1 MNKKQIFSL
10 LLCSTLVFTSFSSA
24 LAVEVQPI
32 LQKPISK
39 TVVNPGN
46 QGLTFV
52 TNVSPEIEKKVKI
65 SKEKALEMGRELF
78 KKYFNTNIEDSKFSV
93 RLSLDSY
100 YNGDA
105 EDYIWNITWSKN
117 SISKNVNYSVSI
129 FANTGKIQSI
139 NNSEYNSND
148 VNSIPTISLKEA
160 REASDT
166 FVKAIDADKFKEVT
180 RVDNDF
186 AGYYRN
192 GSGSYSFSYIRKVN
206 GIEFNGNSIE
216 VNVDGVSGKITYYYS
231 NWNDKYTFPDVRN
244 VISKEKAQDILKS
257 SINMGLKYVNYYDR
271 YDDTHKKKEIKVV
284 YTPSFKKGYSIDA
297 NSGNFMDDNFNNQS
311 NLITKDLNEKEKS
324 DFYKKYSAATTAKEP
339 ISEERAKTVMNETIK
354 SLYGEGYIL
363 DPLSYDESYNFND
376 ESEKAWTVQ
385 FYKDGS
391 KKYDEGGSLRINALT
406 ERVISSYKNNP
417 YVEEKDFKAKLTWDE
432 AYNKA
437 IDTVAKYYPSYVKNI
452 KTEQSHFDR
461 SNEPKESQYQE
472 RQFYFNFVRVEKG
485 IEYYDNNIN
494 VIVDLKTGEV
504 TNLNYRWED
513 ALVFPSLEKKISEEA
528 ALNNFL
534 QKYKTKLSYSL
545 VNTSKDLNN
554 PKFEP
559 TLIYAV
565 DYYGNRQVFDVDAF
579 NGKFVSYDGE
589 EVNENIET
597 FMNDIKS
604 SKYEKEL
611 SILAYKGL
619 LNTKDFKLSK
629 EVTQIDLIKSLV
641 DAKGYRPYVT
651 MYDTAAK
658 ESPSV
663 SANGFAPVE
672 DLKIIGVTKGTED
685 YKYLQMAVSYGIID
699 NEEVEFKGDT
709 KVTREEM
716 AKILVRFINYHKVV
730 ECGDIFKANFKDADK
745 LSKGYLGY
753 VALAEGFG
761 LVQLDNGNFNPKN
774 ISTME
779 ELSLGIYKSLN
790 KIRFNNYPIYY

>member
-1 MNKKQIFSL
+1 MNRKQIFSL
-10 LLCSTLVFTSFSSA
+10 ILCSTFVFSSFSTA
-24 LAVEVQPI
+24 LAVQAQPTSP
-32 LQKPISK
+32 KVISK
-39 TVVNPGN
+39 IGVAPGE
-46 QGLTFV
+46 QTPTYV

-65 SKEKALEMGRELF
+65 SKEKALELGRDVF

-93 RLSLDSY
+93 RISLDNY
-100 YNGDA
+100 YNVNS
-105 EDYIWNITWSKN
+105 EDYIWNITWSKS
-117 SISKNVNYSVSI
+117 SISKNINYSVSI
-129 FANTGKIQSI
+129 IADTGKIQSI

-148 VNSIPTISLKEA
+148 VSSIPTISLKEA

-166 FVKAIDADKFKEVT
+166 FVKNIDADKFKEVT

-231 NWNDKYTFPDVRN
+231 NWNDKYTFPDEKS
-244 VISKEKAQDILKS
+244 VITKEKAQDILKS
-257 SINMGLKYVNYYDR
+257 SINMDLKYVNYYDR

-284 YTPSFKKGYSIDA
+284 YSPTFKKGNSIDA
-297 NSGNFMDDNFNNQS
+297 NNGSFMEDILNNQPKP
-311 NLITKDLNEKEKS
+311 IVKDLNEKEKT
-324 DFYKKYSAATTAKEP
+324 DFYKKYSASINAKEP
-339 ISEERAKTVMNETIK
+339 ISEARAEVIMKETIK

-363 DPLSYDESYNFND
+363 DPLSYDESFSLNN
-376 ESEKAWTVQ
+376 ESEKAWSVQ
-385 FYKDGS
+385 FYKDAS
-391 KKYDEGGSLRINALT
+391 KKYEEGGSIRIDALT
-406 ERVISSYKNNP
+406 ESVISCYKNNP
-417 YVEEKDFKAKLTWDE
+417 YVEEKDFKANLTWDE
-432 AYNKA
+432 AYTKA
-437 IDTVAKYYPSYVKNI
+437 INTVAKYYPSYVKNI
-452 KTEQSHFDR
+452 KTEQTHFDR
-461 SNEPKESQYQE
+461 SNEPKENQYVE
-472 RQFYFNFVRVEKG
+472 RQVYFNFVRIENG

-504 TNLNYRWED
+504 THINYRWED
-513 ALVFPSLEKKISEEA
+513 ALVFPSLEKKISEES

-534 QKYKTKLSYSL
+534 QKYKTKMSYNL

-559 TLIYAV
+559 KLIYAI
-565 DYYGNRQVFDVDAF
+565 DYGNKQVFDVDAF

-589 EVNENIET
+589 EVNENIEI

-619 LNTKDFKLSK
+619 LNTKDFKLNK

-641 DAKGYRPYVT
+641 DAKGFRPYVT
-651 MYDTAAK
+651 MYDSASK
-658 ESPSV
+658 ESANVTV
-663 SANGFAPVE
+663 SASAPVE
-672 DLKIIGVTKGTED
+672 ELKIIGVTKGTED

-716 AKILVRFINYHKVV
+716 AKILVRFINYHKVA
-730 ECGDIFKANFKDADK
+730 EIGDIFKANFKDADK

-761 LVQLDNGNFNPKN
+761 LVQLDNGNFNPN
-774 ISTME
+774 NVSTME
-779 ELSLGIYKSLN
+779 ELALGIYKSLN